1 MWKEIPCSAFRVTL
15 NFRKVKVAMNLMKI
29 NELYQEKPRLE
40 NNPTIT
46 LKYFISVHCKKEKF
60 IYIEKQLLI
69 KNNATNISTGK
80 KSCLLTY
87 NI

>member
-1 MWKEIPCSAFRVTL
+1 
-15 NFRKVKVAMNLMKI
+15 MNLDENKFH
-29 NELYQEKPRLE
+29 ELYQEKPRLE
-40 NNPTIT
+40 NNTTIT

-80 KSCLLTY
+80 KSLLLTY